1 MKGITRMSS
10 IHTKQFLEKLAETFS
25 WGSIFNP
32 VGFWSRQVDVLNEN
46 GLPIYRWTYD
56 DGEFFLEIETF
67 GEDCPA
73 LVLERGAIGGQLL
86 TKFEAISKFRCGGDW
101 TKTKNLIIEGIG
113 IEENVI
119 DKISRKQWNEY
130 MQSSIEMSPDVRYV
144 TDPVFQAAV
153 DSKVGNL
160 LEENF
165 AKSRMIEMEFAQE
178 GEPERAIPLKDLLS
192 KVISQSKWVLE
203 SLLPRF
209 GRVFLVARA
218 KTGKT
223 SLAMHLLKVLADGKY
238 FLGRFK
244 VQEDAGRI
252 GYMNFEMTDLQIQ
265 EWLRRQNIENLEKI
279 SIWNLRGKLNPFR
292 SEMSRIDLAAELRQL
307 DIKTLVIDTFAKVF
321 SGEANNNSEVS
332 KFLMQLEEV
341 LEEAGVEQ
349 LIMLVHA
356 GNADK
361 KIRGATALMDHPDG
375 LWFLSTD
382 EERNRYFSAYGRDIE
397 VAESRLIY
405 DPITSEFT
413 LSSDGKKSSKENS
426 SSEKILQYIQEN
438 PGANASSIDESIG
451 GTKAMKIRLRKKLVD
466 QGLVTTRK
474 GPSNSTLYY
483 AA

>member
-1 MKGITRMSS
+1 MSS
-10 IHTKQFLEKLAETFS
+10 IHTKKYLEKLAEQFS
-25 WGSIFNP
+25 WKSILEP
-32 VGFWSRQVDVLNEN
+32 MGFSSRKIDNSNQDNLPFYGWSF
-46 GLPIYRWTYD
+46 D
-56 DGEFFLEIETF
+56 DGEYNLEIETY
-67 GEDCPA
+67 GEDYPA
-73 LVLERGAIGGQLL
+73 LVLESGGIGGEPL
-86 TKFEAISKFRCGGDW
+86 TKLEAIKKLRCGDDW
-101 TKTKNLIIEGIG
+101 IQTKNLLAEGISL
-113 IEENVI
+113 EENTI
-119 DKISRKQWNEY
+119 DKISRKHWSY
-130 MQSSIEMSPDVRYV
+130 RQSSLEMSPEVRYV
-144 TDPVFQAAV
+144 TDPLFQASV
-153 DSKVGNL
+153 DGRVGNL

-165 AKSRMIEMEFAQE
+165 ASSRFSEMQFALE
-178 GEPERAIPLKDLLS
+178 GEPERAVPLKDLLG

-223 SLAMHLLKVLADGKY
+223 SLAMYLLKVLADGKD
-238 FLGRFK
+238 FLGSFK
-244 VQEDAGRI
+244 VQEGAGRI

-292 SEMSRIDLAAELRQL
+292 SEMSRSDLASELNRL
-307 DIKTLVIDTFAKVF
+307 GIKTLIIDTFAKVF

-356 GNADK
+356 GNAEK

-375 LWFLSTD
+375 LWFLTSD
-382 EERNRYFSAYGRDIE
+382 DERNRYFSAYGRDVE
-397 VAESRLIY
+397 VAESRLNY
-405 DPITSEFT
+405 DPLTAEFT
-413 LSSDGKKSSKENS
+413 LSGEGKKSSKENS
-426 SSEKILQYIQEN
+426 SSEKMLKYIEEH
-438 PGANASSIDESIG
+438 PWANASSIDESVT
-451 GTKAMKIRLRKKLVD
+451 GTKAFKIRLRKKLVD

-474 GPSNSTLYY
+474 GPSNSTLYH